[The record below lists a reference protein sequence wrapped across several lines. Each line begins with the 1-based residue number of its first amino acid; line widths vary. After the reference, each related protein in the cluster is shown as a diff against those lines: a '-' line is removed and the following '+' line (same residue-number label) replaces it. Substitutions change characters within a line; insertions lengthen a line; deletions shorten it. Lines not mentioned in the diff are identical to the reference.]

1 MRRVTRVRAAR
12 SVRVRVGR
20 SRTVQADAKTLI
32 RARVSHALRDS
43 SVRAVHA
50 WRFPDG
56 AGRTADVQGLRN
68 ARTTSASRSPAE
80 RARRLAITPVSP
92 YPDAVQVTADVQGL
106 RNARTTSAS
115 RSPAGRARRLAI
127 TPVSPYPDAASR
139 IPTVREHNNV
149 PRTSVSMCPAPATIP
164 TISIAK
170 SKITR
175 PFVPAKAALVIT
187 TATAGRKGRDA
198 FTAARRA
205 AA

>member
-1 MRRVTRVRAAR
+1 MTTRRAVRGVSALTRASTMPSVIRVLRGR

-80 RARRLAITPVSP
+80 
-92 YPDAVQVTADVQGL
+92 
-106 RNARTTSAS
+106 
-115 RSPAGRARRLAI
+115 RARRLAI